1 MLSIYMRRGC
11 LVLLQQQINK
21 EEEHLRTFERLKE
34 VPKIVNADECEGERS
49 DTSQIELK
57 NSIKLTTLRVRRP
70 KYYFLSYIFIQ
81 SEHSYLSS
89 VLFRCIRMCFKSMYT
104 IIIYISGIE
113 LLHLNNV

>member
-57 NSIKLTTLRVRRP
+57 NSITLTTLIVKRP
-70 KYYFLSYIFIQ
+70 NCYLLQPIFIQ
-81 SEHSYLSS
+81 SKY
-89 VLFRCIRMCFKSMYT
+89 V
-104 IIIYISGIE
+104 YINCAFFGC
-113 LLHLNNV
+113 